1 MRLFEFTHCFIS
13 LLLFLEMFSC
23 FFMPHCYSW
32 VIIPFVKE
40 KLILSPT
47 LQYNVGQ
54 IYTKKY
60 WKVPIIYGGLVTSAY
75 FINDNNNQYKEYR
88 EAALLSYETGEDQ
101 LGYTYS
107 ELITL
112 KDHYKRNRE
121 ISYFSFVGVYILNII
136 DASVNAHL
144 FNFDVSDDISLN
156 IRPYSTFSNTGVSF
170 SLNL

>member
-1 MRLFEFTHCFIS
+1 MKRTYIFFICTLIS
-13 LLLFLEMFSC
+13 LSISSQKIQKDKS
-23 FFMPHCYSW
+23 PKKAAIYSA
-32 VIIPFVKE
+32 VIPGA
-40 KLILSPT
+40 
-47 LQYNVGQ
+47 GQ

-136 DASVNAHL
+136 DCYV
-144 FNFDVSDDISLN
+144 VC
-156 IRPYSTFSNTGVSF
+156 SF
-170 SLNL
+170 VFKFC

>member
-1 MRLFEFTHCFIS
+1 MKRKYIFFICTLIS
-13 LLLFLEMFSC
+13 LSISSQKIQKDKS
-23 FFMPHCYSW
+23 PKKAAIYSA
-32 VIIPFVKE
+32 VIPG
-40 KLILSPT
+40 S
-47 LQYNVGQ
+47 GQ

-75 FINDNNNQYKEYR
+75 FINDNNNQYNEYR
-88 EAALLSYETGEDQ
+88 DAALLSYETGEDQ

-107 ELITL
+107 ELIIL

-144 FNFDVSDDISLN
+144 FHFDVSDDISLN

>member
-1 MRLFEFTHCFIS
+1 MKFRSENKIKIEGGMSSMTDLVF
-13 LLLFLEMFSC
+13 LLLI
-23 FFMPHCYSW
+23 FFI
-32 VIIPFVKE
+32 VISTMISAGVNIDVPKKGGAISNSE
-40 KLILSPT
+40 IL
-47 LQYNVGQ
+47 
-54 IYTKKY
+54 
-60 WKVPIIYGGLVTSAY
+60 KVNINDKNEY

-144 FNFDVSDDISLN
+144 FHFDVSDDISLN

>member
-1 MRLFEFTHCFIS
+1 MKRKYIFFICTLIS
-13 LLLFLEMFSC
+13 LSI
-23 FFMPHCYSW
+23 SSQK
-32 VIIPFVKE
+32 IQKE
-40 KLILSPT
+40 KSPKKASI
-47 LQYNVGQ
+47 YSAVIPGAGQ

-60 WKVPIIYGGLVTSAY
+60 WKVPIIYGGFVASAY
-75 FINDNNNQYKEYR
+75 FINDNNNQYKEYKD
-88 EAALLSYETGEDQ
+88 AALLSYETGEDQ

-107 ELITL
+107 ELIIL

-144 FNFDVSDDISLN
+144 FHFDVSDDISLN

>member
-1 MRLFEFTHCFIS
+1 MKRKYIFFICTLIS
-13 LLLFLEMFSC
+13 LSISSQKIQKDKS
-23 FFMPHCYSW
+23 PKKAAIYSA
-32 VIIPFVKE
+32 VIPGA
-40 KLILSPT
+40 
-47 LQYNVGQ
+47 GQ

-88 EAALLSYETGEDQ
+88 DAALLSYETGEDQ

-107 ELITL
+107 ELIIL

-121 ISYFSFVGVYILNII
+121 ISYYSFVGVYILNII

-144 FNFDVSDDISLN
+144 FHFDVSDDISLN

>member
-1 MRLFEFTHCFIS
+1 MKRTYIIFLFTLIS
-13 LLLFLEMFSC
+13 LSISSQKIQKDKS
-23 FFMPHCYSW
+23 PKKAAIYSA
-32 VIIPFVKE
+32 VIPG
-40 KLILSPT
+40 S
-47 LQYNVGQ
+47 GQ

-60 WKVPIIYGGLVTSAY
+60 WKVPIIYGGLLTSAY
-75 FINDNNNQYKEYR
+75 FINDNNNQYNEYR
-88 EAALLSYETGEDQ
+88 DAALLSYETGEEQ

-107 ELITL
+107 ELIIL

-144 FNFDVSDDISLN
+144 FHFDVSDDISLN

>member
-1 MRLFEFTHCFIS
+1 MKRTYILFICTLIS
-13 LLLFLEMFSC
+13 LSISSQKIQKDKS
-23 FFMPHCYSW
+23 PKKAAIYSA
-32 VIIPFVKE
+32 VIPGA
-40 KLILSPT
+40 
-47 LQYNVGQ
+47 GQ

-75 FINDNNNQYKEYR
+75 FINDNNNQYNEYR
-88 EAALLSYETGEDQ
+88 DAALLSYETGEDQ

-107 ELITL
+107 ELIIL

-144 FNFDVSDDISLN
+144 FHFDVSDDISLN

>member
-1 MRLFEFTHCFIS
+1 MKRKYIFFICTLIS
-13 LLLFLEMFSC
+13 LSISSQKIQKDKS
-23 FFMPHCYSW
+23 PKKAAIYSA
-32 VIIPFVKE
+32 VIPG
-40 KLILSPT
+40 S
-47 LQYNVGQ
+47 GQ

-75 FINDNNNQYKEYR
+75 FINDNNNQYNEYR
-88 EAALLSYETGEDQ
+88 DAALLSYETGEEQ

-107 ELITL
+107 ELIIL

-144 FNFDVSDDISLN
+144 FHFDVSDDISLN

>member
-1 MRLFEFTHCFIS
+1 MKKMYTFFICTLIS
-13 LLLFLEMFSC
+13 LPVSTQKLQ
-23 FFMPHCYSW
+23 
-32 VIIPFVKE
+32 KE
-40 KLILSPT
+40 KSPKKAAI
-47 LQYNVGQ
+47 YSAVIPGAGQ
-54 IYTKKY
+54 IYTEKY

-75 FINDNNNQYKEYR
+75 FINDNNNQYKEYKD
-88 EAALLSYETGEDQ
+88 AALVSYETGEDQ

-107 ELITL
+107 ELIIL

-121 ISYFSFVGVYILNII
+121 ISYFSFVGVYILNIV

>member
-1 MRLFEFTHCFIS
+1 MKRKYIFFICTLIS
-13 LLLFLEMFSC
+13 LSI
-23 FFMPHCYSW
+23 SSQK
-32 VIIPFVKE
+32 IQKE
-40 KLILSPT
+40 KSPKKASI
-47 LQYNVGQ
+47 YSAVIPGAGQ

-88 EAALLSYETGEDQ
+88 DAALLSYETGEDQ

-107 ELITL
+107 ELIIL

-121 ISYFSFVGVYILNII
+121 ISYFAFVGVYILNII

-144 FNFDVSDDISLN
+144 FHFDVSDDISLN

>member
-1 MRLFEFTHCFIS
+1 MKRTYIFFICTLIS
-13 LLLFLEMFSC
+13 LSISSQKIQKDKS
-23 FFMPHCYSW
+23 PKKAAIYSA
-32 VIIPFVKE
+32 VIPGA
-40 KLILSPT
+40 
-47 LQYNVGQ
+47 GQ

-144 FNFDVSDDISLN
+144 FHFDVSDDISLN
-156 IRPYSTFSNTGVSF
+156 IRP
-170 SLNL
+170 

>member
-1 MRLFEFTHCFIS
+1 MKRTYIFFICTLIS
-13 LLLFLEMFSC
+13 LSISSQKIQKDKS
-23 FFMPHCYSW
+23 PKKAAIYSA
-32 VIIPFVKE
+32 VIPGA
-40 KLILSPT
+40 
-47 LQYNVGQ
+47 GQ

-88 EAALLSYETGEDQ
+88 DAALLSYETGEDQ

-121 ISYFSFVGVYILNII
+121 ISYFSCTYRPSPWEIL
-136 DASVNAHL
+136 
-144 FNFDVSDDISLN
+144 F
-156 IRPYSTFSNTGVSF
+156 
-170 SLNL
+170 

>member
-1 MRLFEFTHCFIS
+1 MKRTYIFFICTLIS
-13 LLLFLEMFSC
+13 LSI
-23 FFMPHCYSW
+23 SSQK
-32 VIIPFVKE
+32 IQKE
-40 KLILSPT
+40 KSPKKAAI
-47 LQYNVGQ
+47 YSAVIPGSGQ

-60 WKVPIIYGGLVTSAY
+60 WKIPIIYGGLIASAY

-88 EAALLSYETGEDQ
+88 EAALLSYETGEGQ

-107 ELITL
+107 ELVIL

-121 ISYFSFVGVYILNII
+121 ISYFSFIGVYILNIV

-170 SLNL
+170 SLNF

>member
-1 MRLFEFTHCFIS
+1 MKRTYIFFICTLIS
-13 LLLFLEMFSC
+13 LSISSQKIQKDKS
-23 FFMPHCYSW
+23 PKKAAIYSA
-32 VIIPFVKE
+32 VIPGA
-40 KLILSPT
+40 
-47 LQYNVGQ
+47 GQ

-75 FINDNNNQYKEYR
+75 FINDNNNQYNEYR

-107 ELITL
+107 ELIIL

-144 FNFDVSDDISLN
+144 FHFDVSDDISLN

>member
-1 MRLFEFTHCFIS
+1 MKRTYIFFICTLIS
-13 LLLFLEMFSC
+13 LSISSQKIQKDKS
-23 FFMPHCYSW
+23 PKKAAIYSA
-32 VIIPFVKE
+32 VIPGA
-40 KLILSPT
+40 
-47 LQYNVGQ
+47 GQ

-144 FNFDVSDDISLN
+144 FHFDVSDDISLN
-156 IRPYSTFSNTGVSF
+156 IRPYSTLINTGVLF
-170 SLNL
+170 SLNF

>member
-1 MRLFEFTHCFIS
+1 MKRKYIFFICTLIS
-13 LLLFLEMFSC
+13 LSI
-23 FFMPHCYSW
+23 SSQK
-32 VIIPFVKE
+32 IQKE
-40 KLILSPT
+40 KSPKKASI
-47 LQYNVGQ
+47 YSAVIPGSGQ

-88 EAALLSYETGEDQ
+88 DAALLSYETGEDQ

-107 ELITL
+107 ELIIL

-144 FNFDVSDDISLN
+144 FHFDVSDDISLN

>member
-1 MRLFEFTHCFIS
+1 MKRKYIFFICTLIS
-13 LLLFLEMFSC
+13 LSISSQKIQKDKS
-23 FFMPHCYSW
+23 PKKAAIYSA
-32 VIIPFVKE
+32 VIPGA
-40 KLILSPT
+40 
-47 LQYNVGQ
+47 GQ

-75 FINDNNNQYKEYR
+75 FINDNNNQYNEYR
-88 EAALLSYETGEDQ
+88 DAALVSYETGEDQ
-101 LGYTYS
+101 LGYAYS
-107 ELITL
+107 ELLIL

>member
-1 MRLFEFTHCFIS
+1 MKKKYIFFICTLIS
-13 LLLFLEMFSC
+13 LSISSQKIQKDKS
-23 FFMPHCYSW
+23 PKKAAIYSA
-32 VIIPFVKE
+32 VIPGA
-40 KLILSPT
+40 
-47 LQYNVGQ
+47 GQ

-144 FNFDVSDDISLN
+144 FHFDVSDDISLN

>member
-1 MRLFEFTHCFIS
+1 MKRKYIFFICTLIS
-13 LLLFLEMFSC
+13 LSISSQKIQKDKS
-23 FFMPHCYSW
+23 PKKASIYSA
-32 VIIPFVKE
+32 VIPGA
-40 KLILSPT
+40 
-47 LQYNVGQ
+47 GQ

-60 WKVPIIYGGLVTSAY
+60 WKVPIIYGGLVASAY

>member
-1 MRLFEFTHCFIS
+1 MKRTYIFFICTLIS
-13 LLLFLEMFSC
+13 LSISSQKIQKDKS
-23 FFMPHCYSW
+23 PKKAAIYSA
-32 VIIPFVKE
+32 VIPGA
-40 KLILSPT
+40 
-47 LQYNVGQ
+47 GQ

-75 FINDNNNQYKEYR
+75 FINDNNNQYNEYR
-88 EAALLSYETGEDQ
+88 DAALLSYETGEDQ

-107 ELITL
+107 ELIIL

>member
-1 MRLFEFTHCFIS
+1 MKRKYIFFICTLIS
-13 LLLFLEMFSC
+13 LSISSQKIQKDKS
-23 FFMPHCYSW
+23 PKKAAIYSA
-32 VIIPFVKE
+32 VIPGA
-40 KLILSPT
+40 
-47 LQYNVGQ
+47 GQ
-54 IYTKKY
+54 IYTKKS

-88 EAALLSYETGEDQ
+88 DAALLSYETGEDQ

-107 ELITL
+107 ELIIL

-144 FNFDVSDDISLN
+144 FHFDVSDDISLN

>member
-1 MRLFEFTHCFIS
+1 MKRKYIFFICTLIS
-13 LLLFLEMFSC
+13 LSISSQKIQKDKS
-23 FFMPHCYSW
+23 PKKAAIYSA
-32 VIIPFVKE
+32 VIPG
-40 KLILSPT
+40 S
-47 LQYNVGQ
+47 GQ

-75 FINDNNNQYKEYR
+75 FINDNNNQYNEYR
-88 EAALLSYETGEDQ
+88 DAALLSYETGEDQ

>member
-1 MRLFEFTHCFIS
+1 MKRKYIFFICILIS
-13 LLLFLEMFSC
+13 LSISSQKIQKDKS
-23 FFMPHCYSW
+23 PKKASIYSA
-32 VIIPFVKE
+32 VIPGA
-40 KLILSPT
+40 
-47 LQYNVGQ
+47 GQ

-60 WKVPIIYGGLVTSAY
+60 WKVPIIYGGLVASAY

-144 FNFDVSDDISLN
+144 FHFDVSDDISLN

>member
-1 MRLFEFTHCFIS
+1 MKRTYIFFICTLIS
-13 LLLFLEMFSC
+13 LSISSQKIQKDKS
-23 FFMPHCYSW
+23 PKKAAIYSA
-32 VIIPFVKE
+32 VIPGA
-40 KLILSPT
+40 
-47 LQYNVGQ
+47 GQ

-75 FINDNNNQYKEYR
+75 FINDNNNQYNEYR
-88 EAALLSYETGEDQ
+88 DAALLSYETGEDQ

-112 KDHYKRNRE
+112 KDYYKRNRE

-156 IRPYSTFSNTGVSF
+156 IRPYSTLINTGVLF
-170 SLNL
+170 SLNF

>member
-1 MRLFEFTHCFIS
+1 MKRKYIFFICTLIS
-13 LLLFLEMFSC
+13 LSISSQKIQKDKS
-23 FFMPHCYSW
+23 PKKAAIYSA
-32 VIIPFVKE
+32 VIPG
-40 KLILSPT
+40 T
-47 LQYNVGQ
+47 GQ

-88 EAALLSYETGEDQ
+88 DAALLSYETGEDQ

>member
-1 MRLFEFTHCFIS
+1 MKRKYIFFICTLIS
-13 LLLFLEMFSC
+13 LSISSQKIQKDKS
-23 FFMPHCYSW
+23 PKKAAIYSA
-32 VIIPFVKE
+32 IIPGA
-40 KLILSPT
+40 
-47 LQYNVGQ
+47 GQ

-60 WKVPIIYGGLVTSAY
+60 WKVPIIYGGLVASAY
-75 FINDNNNQYKEYR
+75 FINDNNNQYNEYR
-88 EAALLSYETGEDQ
+88 DAALLSYETGEDQ

-107 ELITL
+107 ELIIL

-121 ISYFSFVGVYILNII
+121 ISYFSFVGVYILNIV

-170 SLNL
+170 SLNF

>member
-1 MRLFEFTHCFIS
+1 MKRKYIFFICTLIS
-13 LLLFLEMFSC
+13 LSISSQKIQKDKS
-23 FFMPHCYSW
+23 PKKAAIYSA
-32 VIIPFVKE
+32 VIPG
-40 KLILSPT
+40 S
-47 LQYNVGQ
+47 GQ

-88 EAALLSYETGEDQ
+88 DAALLSYETGEDQ

-107 ELITL
+107 ELIIL

-144 FNFDVSDDISLN
+144 FHFDVSDDISLN

>member
-1 MRLFEFTHCFIS
+1 MKRKCIFFICTLIS
-13 LLLFLEMFSC
+13 LSISSQKIQKDKS
-23 FFMPHCYSW
+23 PKKAAIYSA
-32 VIIPFVKE
+32 VIPGA
-40 KLILSPT
+40 
-47 LQYNVGQ
+47 GQ

-144 FNFDVSDDISLN
+144 FHFDVSDDISLN

>member
-1 MRLFEFTHCFIS
+1 MKRKYIFFICTLIS
-13 LLLFLEMFSC
+13 LSISSQKIQKDKS
-23 FFMPHCYSW
+23 PKKAAIYSA
-32 VIIPFVKE
+32 VIPGA
-40 KLILSPT
+40 
-47 LQYNVGQ
+47 GQ

-75 FINDNNNQYKEYR
+75 FINDNNNQYNEYR
-88 EAALLSYETGEDQ
+88 DAALLSYETGEDQ

-107 ELITL
+107 ELIIL

>member
-1 MRLFEFTHCFIS
+1 MKRKYIFFICTLIS
-13 LLLFLEMFSC
+13 LSISSQKIQKDKS
-23 FFMPHCYSW
+23 PKKAAIYSA
-32 VIIPFVKE
+32 VIPGA
-40 KLILSPT
+40 
-47 LQYNVGQ
+47 GQ

-88 EAALLSYETGEDQ
+88 DAALLSYETGEDQ

-107 ELITL
+107 ELIIL